1 MVQRVR
7 TVVVRNMAQCRQ
19 CADVI
24 ESKHGHDFKTCK
36 CGEISVDG
44 GKNYI
49 KRSAKD
55 LNNIIEMSD
64 TYDEV
69 YESDF

>member
-7 TVVVRNMAQCRQ
+7 TVAVKCRQ

-24 ESKHGHDFKTCK
+24 VSTHVHDFKRCK

-44 GKNYI
+44 GKSYI
-49 KRSAKD
+49 NRSAKD
-55 LNNIIEMSD
+55 LNNID
-64 TYDEV
+64 AYDEV